1 MVRGR
6 EHIGGESAIATVVV
20 LADGA
25 DIADDDI
32 QIMIN
37 TNVVGLIR
45 LTQLFV
51 KEMKKQDSGVCCPY
65 PPGQSSS

>member
-6 EHIGGESAIATVVV
+6 EHIGGEFIIVAAVISANGV
-20 LADGA
+20 
-25 DIADDDI
+25 DIADEDI
-32 QIMIN
+32 EIMIN

-51 KEMKKQDSGVCCPY
+51 KEMKKQDSGVCSAY
-65 PPGQSSS
+65 ARGQLSR